1 MPKLFLIKKFLLK
14 YKLVQEI
21 FPKEKEADLIVKTH
35 SDKNVNYMNY
45 ALI

>member
-21 FPKEKEADLIVKTH
+21 FPRKEADLIVKTH